1 MAHIPVLL
9 AEVLSGLALEPGDDV
24 IDGTLGDGGHAAA
37 VLERTAPHGRLL
49 GIDLD
54 PDARRAAA
62 ERLKPFGDRAVI
74 AAGNYADMAQLA
86 ADNGFRAVAGVVLD
100 VGIRSEQ
107 LEESGRGFSFLRD
120 EPLDMRFAPDADTTA
135 AELVNGMQEADLT
148 RLLREYGEER
158 HALAI
163 AQAIVQRRRKQRIL
177 TTAQLVDVIASAVP
191 GGYRKAKLHF
201 ATRTFQA
208 LRIAV
213 NGELENLDRG
223 LAAAFTLLA
232 PGGRLAVIS
241 FHSLEDRIVKRTFQ
255 RWAQEGGAT
264 IITKKPLT
272 ASPTETKTNPR
283 SRSAK
288 LRIAEKLP

>member
-1 MAHIPVLL
+1 MPHLPVML
-9 AEVLSGLALEPGDDV
+9 AEVLDGLAIRPGDDV

-37 VLERTAPHGRLL
+37 ILEQTAPDGRLL

-54 PDARRAAA
+54 PDARAAAA
-62 ERLKPFGDRAVI
+62 ERLQRFGTRIVI
-74 AAGNYADMAQLA
+74 AAGNYADMAQFA
-86 ADNGFRAVAGVVLD
+86 GEHGFRDVAGIVLD
-100 VGIRSEQ
+100 IGIRSGQ
-107 LEESGRGFSFLRD
+107 FEESGRGFSFLRD
-120 EPLDMRFAPDADTTA
+120 EPLDMRFAPDAETTA
-135 AELVNGMQEADLT
+135 AEIVNGQSESDLT

-163 AQAIVQRRRKQRIL
+163 AKAIVRRRRKQTIL
-177 TTAQLVDVIASAVP
+177 TSVQLVDVIASAIP
-191 GGYRKAKLHF
+191 TGYRRAKLHF

-213 NGELENLDRG
+213 NGELGNLERG
-223 LAAAFTLLA
+223 LTAAMTLLR
-232 PGGRLAVIS
+232 PHGRVAVIS

-255 RWAQEGGAT
+255 RWAQAGRAT

-272 ASPTETKTNPR
+272 ATQQEIKTNPR

-288 LRIAEKLP
+288 LRVAEKTT